1 MSSSNSR
8 LTVLVLYGW
17 ESNPYAECAIRALL
31 QKGVRVLLVTR
42 ATSQWKIEGENFK
55 LYPLFPGHRKGRSPL
70 RIIAREIVALGKV
83 LRLAL
88 REQPTLVHYQSFR
101 MIRLDWILIPLL
113 KILGKKIVFT
123 IHDTSSLEDS
133 AVDSFI
139 FRQSAGRAGRLL
151 VHTAHSRNIVERDWR
166 VPASRIRVIPHGG
179 YDDYY
184 NLSGSKAEARRA
196 LGFGEDDFVC
206 LTFGTIRPYKG
217 IDYLLPAIAQV
228 RSWMPVF
235 KAIIAGRA
243 HDRMLSDRY
252 RRMID
257 SLQVSD
263 LVDFR
268 ERFIESRE
276 LENLFR
282 ACDLV
287 VLPYVKIDQ
296 SGVLFLAYT
305 FGRPVLAT
313 SVGGLPELIDVGKTG
328 FVIPPSDTNRL
339 AEALIAAAFD
349 RARLETMGQC
359 ARAKMEREFTWDRQA
374 DITIDTYRE
383 LAQQDRQDDARCA

>member
-1 MSSSNSR
+1 MSASMSH

-31 QKGVRVLLVTR
+31 RKNVRILFVTR
-42 ATSQWKIEGENFK
+42 ETSQWKIEGENFR
-55 LYPLFPGHRKGRSPL
+55 LYPFFPGHRKGRSSL
-70 RIIAREIVALGKV
+70 RIAARELLALGRV
-83 LRLAL
+83 LRLII
-88 REQPTLVHYQSFR
+88 RQRPDLVHYQSFR
-101 MIRLDWILIPLL
+101 MIRLDWILVPLL
-113 KILGKKIVFT
+113 KYLGKKIVFT
-123 IHDTSSLEDS
+123 VHDTSSLENS

-139 FRQSAGRAGRLL
+139 FRQSAGRADRIL
-151 VHTAHSRNIVERDWR
+151 VHTVHSQNVVERDWK
-166 VPASRIRVIPHGG
+166 VPYGRIRVIPHGG

-196 LGFGEDDFVC
+196 LGFHDNEFVF

-228 RSWMPVF
+228 RSWMPAFRAV
-235 KAIIAGRA
+235 IAGRA
-243 HDRMLSDRY
+243 HDQTIRERY
-252 RRMID
+252 HRMIE

-263 LVDFR
+263 VVDFR
-268 ERFIESRE
+268 ERFVETRE
-276 LENLFR
+276 LEDLFR

-313 SVGGLPELIDVGKTG
+313 SVGGLSELIDIGKTG
-328 FVIPPSDTNRL
+328 FVIPPSDSNRL
-339 AEALIAAAFD
+339 ADALIATAFD
-349 RARLETMGQC
+349 RERLEKMGQC
-359 ARAKMEREFTWDRQA
+359 ARAKMEREYTWDRQA
-374 DITIDTYRE
+374 EITVEVYRE
-383 LAQQDRQDDARCA
+383 LVG